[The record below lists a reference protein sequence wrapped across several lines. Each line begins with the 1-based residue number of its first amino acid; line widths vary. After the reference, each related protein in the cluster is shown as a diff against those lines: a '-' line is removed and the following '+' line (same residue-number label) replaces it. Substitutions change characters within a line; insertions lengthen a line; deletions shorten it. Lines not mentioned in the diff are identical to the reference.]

1 MANKNEKKVTIVVNA
16 TQYEVD
22 KDKITYAEVV
32 TLAFPDY
39 PQNPQNTYSVK
50 YKRGH
55 SDKPE
60 GTLSPGGSVQV
71 HEGMV
76 FNVSLTGQ
84 S

>member
-1 MANKNEKKVTIVVNA
+1 MTEKNDKKVTIIVNA
-16 TQYEVD
+16 TPHEVD
-22 KDKITYAEVV
+22 KGTITYAQVV
-32 TLAFPDY
+32 TLAFPDF

-60 GTLSPGGSVQV
+60 GTLPPGGSVQV

-76 FNVSLTGQ
+76 FNVSFTGQ